1 MGMKK
6 IILLL
11 CIYLYLPQLSAQQF
25 SISDS
30 ATISL
35 ITCSPGEETYS
46 KFGHTAL
53 RVKDPIRGVDVVFN
67 YGVFSFE
74 TDNFYYKFIK
84 GETDYQLGI
93 YETSFFLP
101 EYAQRNSMVWE
112 QTLDLRASEK
122 RRLIDLLEENYK
134 PENRIYR
141 YNFVFDNCA
150 TRPRDI
156 VIRAL
161 HGYVKY
167 PPQTSERTFRQWIG
181 AYVGF
186 DTWLKFGID
195 VIFGLEADKFVT
207 LNESMFLPEELMTH
221 FQSADIK
228 TPDGQ
233 NRKLVSKY
241 AIIVNKTDEKTSSSF
256 DFIKPFNVAIFLL
269 VLGILVSL
277 WDIKRKRYF
286 KHFDVVILTITGL
299 AGLII
304 SYLMFFSLHP
314 LVKSN
319 LNILWL
325 NPLNLIVAVVIWMRP
340 LRAYLFAYQILNM
353 VFLVGTLIAF
363 ALSVQVFNMAAFP
376 IIVLLLIRATTW
388 FAYTNKRLFKHRDVV
403 GK

>member
-1 MGMKK
+1 MKR
-6 IILLL
+6 IVLSLCMLLGL
-11 CIYLYLPQLSAQQF
+11 VQLSAQQF

-35 ITCSPGEETYS
+35 ITCSPGEEVYS
-46 KFGHTAL
+46 KFGHSAL
-53 RVKDPIRGVDVVFN
+53 RVNDPVSGIDLVFN

-84 GETDYQLGI
+84 GETDYQLGV
-93 YETSFFLP
+93 YETSIFLP

-112 QTLDLRASEK
+112 QTLDLSSSEK
-122 RRLIDLLEENYK
+122 RRLISLLEENYK

-141 YNFVFDNCA
+141 YNFVFDNCS

-156 VIRAL
+156 VIRSL
-161 HGYVKY
+161 HGYVNY
-167 PPQTSERTFRQWIG
+167 PPQTSGRTFRQRIG
-181 AYVGF
+181 TYVGF

-207 LNESMFLPEELMTH
+207 LNESMFLPEELMSH
-221 FQSADIK
+221 FQSAEIK

-241 AIIVNKTDEKTSSSF
+241 AIIVNKSDAKTTSSF
-256 DFIKPFNVAIFLL
+256 DIAKPFNLTLMLL
-269 VLGILVSL
+269 VIGILVSI
-277 WDIKRKRYF
+277 WDIKRKRYC
-286 KHFDVVILTITGL
+286 KHFDVVILTVTGL
-299 AGLII
+299 AGLVV

-319 LNILWL
+319 LNVLWL
-325 NPLNLIVAVVIWMRP
+325 NPLNLIVAVVIWIRP

-388 FAYTNKRLFKHRDVV
+388 FDYTNKRLFKHKNEV